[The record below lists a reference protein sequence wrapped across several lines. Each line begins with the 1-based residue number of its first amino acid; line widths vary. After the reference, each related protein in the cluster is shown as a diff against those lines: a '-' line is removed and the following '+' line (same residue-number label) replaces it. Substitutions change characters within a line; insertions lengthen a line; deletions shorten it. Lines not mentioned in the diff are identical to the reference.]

1 MGLSRRELSY
11 LLVIKRYNDQ
21 GQLAKLSW
29 IAKQLNISP
38 ASAYE
43 ELSHLESKGYIKKSK
58 KGIELTEEGRKA
70 IDSLIRAHRVIESLL
85 VEIGFSPEEAC
96 KYSTQFDF
104 VVPQEIIEKLYKYL
118 GEPKKCPHGE
128 DIPNSTEY

>member
-1 MGLSRRELSY
+1 MVSISRRELSY
-11 LLVIKRYNDQ
+11 LLVIKKYNDQ

-29 IAKQLNISP
+29 IAKQLSISP

-43 ELSHLESKGYIKKSK
+43 ELEHLEGKGYIKKTRS
-58 KGIELTEEGRKA
+58 GIEITSEGRKA
-70 IDSLIRAHRVIESLL
+70 IDNLIKAHRVIESLL
-85 VEIGFSPEEAC
+85 VEIGFSPDEAC

-104 VVPQEIIEKLYKYL
+104 AVPEEIIEKLHKYL

-128 DIPNSTEY
+128 VIPLTNS